1 MDYAPAKST
10 LPRRLT
16 VFLLVVTMLFTL
28 FSTILADEAFAA
40 SSSEYKVKQWTED
53 GTYYY
58 YVYKGSLPKHYDDN
72 PTFYTDP
79 KDVFKSS
86 NGMKITFYQAAGKA
100 TDEQVDAFW
109 RYLGSQSKDYW
120 YCGAYPFDVRVGGES
135 FRYWY
140 VYKIEGWDYKGNVA
154 NLVKA
159 SPFTNSD
166 KEKLYVEYIDEGDV
180 VREKWSYIRNNKECS
195 AAVHLKTPKPKN
207 GVTVGFR
214 FKNALGTAYEYCIF
228 PFP

>member
-166 KEKLYVEYIDEGDV
+166 NVFLLTP
-180 VREKWSYIRNNKECS
+180 SIR
-195 AAVHLKTPKPKN
+195 AVS
-207 GVTVGFR
+207 VTVKPRGFITSSR
-214 FKNALGTAYEYCIF
+214 NTVPGCVGFLLIIYISPSF
-228 PFP
+228 D